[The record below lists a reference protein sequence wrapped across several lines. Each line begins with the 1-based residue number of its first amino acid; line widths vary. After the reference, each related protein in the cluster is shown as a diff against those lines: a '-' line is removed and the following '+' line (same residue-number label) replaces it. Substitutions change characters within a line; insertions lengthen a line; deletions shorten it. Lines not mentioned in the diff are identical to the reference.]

1 MPKTL
6 LHDLRWLK
14 LVKQWLNWAWGQF
27 CLHHKLELHRA
38 DIRMCILISLCYIVF
53 DIFPNQQTKNHH
65 FLSKNSEPWFYK
77 WNFYQNQIFLI
88 VYVWSDILWH
98 ERVAPITQKGR
109 CNCWHYFDKGRTDC
123 RTETDRE
130 VQWNK
135 LTRLIQSILYWPV
148 KSIVDKIEW
157 TQSYSVDEWSVRT
170 RADVLFIDWWW
181 FTTLKELCSNSYS
194 ELCGT
199 TLEHQVNSKFNKT
212 QDLSV

>member
-1 MPKTL
+1 MVWNDDWTGPEVNFA
-6 LHDLRWLK
+6 RII
-14 LVKQWLNWAWGQF
+14 NWN
-27 CLHHKLELHRA
+27 
-38 DIRMCILISLCYIVF
+38 YIVL
-53 DIFPNQQTKNHH
+53 IFECVFW
-65 FLSKNSEPWFYK
+65 FLCATS
-77 WNFYQNQIFLI
+77 FLI
-88 VYVWSDILWH
+88 FFQISKRKTIISYPRTVNHDFTNEIFSKIKSFWYVWSDILWL
-98 ERVAPITQKGR
+98 ERVAPVTQKGR